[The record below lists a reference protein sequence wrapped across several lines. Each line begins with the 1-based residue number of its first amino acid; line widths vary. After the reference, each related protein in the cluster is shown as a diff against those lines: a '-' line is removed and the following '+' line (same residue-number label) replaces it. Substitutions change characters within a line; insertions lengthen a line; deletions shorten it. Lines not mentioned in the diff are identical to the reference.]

1 MHYTEVGE
9 WNKEKAGFCPSS
21 DLHQL
26 KSNNCYQNLSCGEPC
41 ISQVFVAI
49 RNFCFLFPW
58 NSTLNKPRTLFLFG
72 LSYML
77 VVSVLL
83 YNATYFICHW
93 KGLTYLWSISFWMS
107 LFSSST
113 FCCSFF
119 LLCSGGRLLKSSG
132 PAPCTAWD
140 GGEEERKKK
149 KKKEKQNSEPER
161 ILHDCVLKTAHKNL
175 CKITMVWSIVILCTE
190 SYQSLNGQKSVCL
203 RNNSRTKSQFHT
215 KWLMGD
221 HQLKNARIQ
230 QQNWKIIFYP

>member
-1 MHYTEVGE
+1 MGE

-41 ISQVFVAI
+41 ISQVFLAI

-113 FCCSFF
+113 FCWSFF

-140 GGEEERKKK
+140 GGGEERKKK
-149 KKKEKQNSEPER
+149 KKRETKLR
-161 ILHDCVLKTAHKNL
+161 AWKNL
-175 CKITMVWSIVILCTE
+175 SWLRFENS
-190 SYQSLNGQKSVCL
+190 SQKSVQNHNGLKHCYCL
-203 RNNSRTKSQFHT
+203 YWELSVPEWSQIC
-215 KWLMGD
+215 M
-221 HQLKNARIQ
+221 
-230 QQNWKIIFYP
+230 P